1 MIAGSRERDASNA
14 ASHDALREAVAV
26 ARLAPSSH
34 NSQPWA
40 IATFESPD
48 AVRAL
53 GTWLGVRPRADERW
67 LVLALD
73 AERALRA
80 LPALATEMRLSCG
93 MFLQLLVAA
102 LADHGLAVRAVPCE
116 GRVDVPPIAGYP
128 PAWTPTVAV
137 AISRGTPR
145 LPNWSPA
152 LAADRRTNRAAYD
165 TQPVTAAA
173 QRELGGAEAL
183 FAGTPDRSAVSVMLI
198 DDPGTVRAVG
208 ELVGRY
214 GSVDFTNQA
223 AWAETY
229 RFIRFTARATASH
242 ADGFALTQLFGPLP
256 PLVPQL
262 VRAALSPPAMRVLR
276 HLGVPA
282 VMAKGLGRLVG
293 TSPLLAWIAVDRDAR
308 WTEVVAGGV
317 AIDLW
322 MRATA
327 SGLAVHPVSALLQH
341 DELRDRFQRVVG
353 GTERA
358 VFLAR
363 VGHPTATF
371 PPTSR
376 RSLEPGDQA
385 SGWVRL

>member
-1 MIAGSRERDASNA
+1 MAGPREQAASIA
-14 ASHDALREAVAV
+14 ASHAVLGAAVAV

-40 IATFESPD
+40 IATFESPE

-73 AERALRA
+73 AERALQA
-80 LPALATEMRLSCG
+80 LPALVTEMRLSCG

-102 LADHGLAVRAVPCE
+102 LADHGLAVRTIPCE
-116 GRVDVPPIAGYP
+116 GMVDAPPIAGYP
-128 PAWTPTVAV
+128 PAWTPIAAL
-137 AISRGTPR
+137 AIGGGTPR

-152 LAADRRTNRAAYD
+152 LAADRRTNRAAYAK
-165 TQPVTAAA
+165 QPVTAAA

-183 FAGTPDRSAVSVMLI
+183 FAGAPDRGAVSVTLI

-208 ELVGRY
+208 DLVGHH
-214 GSVDFTNQA
+214 GSADFTNRA

-229 RFIRFTARATASH
+229 RFVRFTARAAASH

-262 VRAALSPPAMRVLR
+262 LRAALSPPAMRVLR
-276 HLGVPA
+276 HLGVPG
-282 VMAKGLGRLVG
+282 VMARGLGKLVG
-293 TSPLLAWIAVDRDAR
+293 TSPLLAWIAVDGDAR

-317 AIDLW
+317 ALDLW

-327 SGLAVHPVSALLQH
+327 LGLALHPVSVLLQH
-341 DELRDRFQRVVG
+341 DELRDRFQRVAG

-363 VGHPTATF
+363 VGHPMATF